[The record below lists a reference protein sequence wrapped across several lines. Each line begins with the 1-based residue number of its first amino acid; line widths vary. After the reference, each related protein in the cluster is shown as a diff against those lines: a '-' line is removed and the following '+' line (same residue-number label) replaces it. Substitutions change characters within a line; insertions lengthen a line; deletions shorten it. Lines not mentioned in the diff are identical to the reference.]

1 MANKPGKI
9 VFRAYVFWGKMIPF
23 RFQRITRRQG
33 GGDEAY
39 CTYVEEADDAANKV
53 SQRKRNGMKTV
64 AIIPAGGAGK
74 RLGTSIAKQYLLL
87 DRVPVLVRT
96 LKIFQQAKVI
106 DEIVLVV
113 PEDDLVSAKKQLVDK
128 YDLTKVTAIVAGGKE
143 RQDSVRNGL
152 SAIFDRCDVV
162 IIHDGVRPLLTEKM
176 INQVV
181 AAAKSYGA
189 SSMGVKVKDT
199 VKQTTDSD
207 LIAATLPRNNLWLT
221 QTPQAFAFD
230 ILQKAYAAAVSD
242 KFYGTDDASL
252 VERIGVKVK
261 MIAGSYENIKITTPD
276 DLIIAEAFIKNKAG
290 IQMNT
295 RSGFGY
301 DSHRFAAG
309 RKLILGGVEM
319 AFDYGLQ
326 GHSDADAL
334 IHAICDALLGAA
346 GCGDIGR
353 HFPDSDQ
360 AYKEISSIII
370 LERVKKIIE
379 AKGFLINNIDAT
391 VVMEKPK
398 LAPYA
403 AAMVTNIARTLEI
416 SEAAVN
422 VKAKTNEGMGF
433 TGRNEG
439 VAVFATACVTERK
452 TDGSKA

>member
-1 MANKPGKI
+1 
-9 VFRAYVFWGKMIPF
+9 
-23 RFQRITRRQG
+23 
-33 GGDEAY
+33 
-39 CTYVEEADDAANKV
+39 
-53 SQRKRNGMKTV
+53 MKTV
-64 AIIPAGGAGK
+64 AIIPAGGVGK
-74 RLGTSIAKQYLLL
+74 RLGSSIAKQYLLL
-87 DRVPVLVRT
+87 DGVPVLVRT

-113 PEDDLVSAKKQLVDK
+113 PEDDLISARKQLLDN
-128 YDLTKVTAIVAGGKE
+128 YDLTKVTAIVAGGNE
-143 RQDSVRNGL
+143 RQDSVRKGL
-152 SAIFDRCDVV
+152 SAIVDKCNVV
-162 IIHDGVRPLLTEKM
+162 IIHDGVRPLLTEEM
-176 INQVV
+176 LNQIV
-181 AAAKSYGA
+181 AAAKSDGA
-189 SSMGVKVKDT
+189 SSIGVKVKDT
-199 VKQTTDSD
+199 VKQTTDD
-207 LIAATLPRNNLWLT
+207 NLVAATLPRNNLWLT

-230 ILQKAYAAAVSD
+230 VLQRAYDAAASD

-290 IQMNT
+290 TSMNT

-309 RKLILGGVEM
+309 RKLILGGVEI

-334 IHAICDALLGAA
+334 IHAIGDALLGAS

-360 AYKEISSIII
+360 AYKDISSIII
-370 LERVKKIIE
+370 LERVKKIIG

-391 VVMEKPK
+391 VVMENPK

-403 AAMVTNIARTLEI
+403 ASMVANIARTLEI

-439 VAVFATACVTERK
+439 VAVFAIACVTERK
-452 TDGSKA
+452 TNVSKA

>member
-1 MANKPGKI
+1 
-9 VFRAYVFWGKMIPF
+9 
-23 RFQRITRRQG
+23 
-33 GGDEAY
+33 
-39 CTYVEEADDAANKV
+39 
-53 SQRKRNGMKTV
+53 MKTV
-64 AIIPAGGAGK
+64 AIIPAGGAGL
-74 RLGTSIAKQYLLL
+74 RLGSSIAKQYLLL
-87 DRVPVLVRT
+87 DGVPVLART
-96 LKIFQQAKVI
+96 IKIFQQAKI
-106 DEIVLVV
+106 INEIILVV
-113 PEDDLVSAKKQLVDK
+113 PEDDLISVKKQLLDK
-128 YDLTKVTAIVAGGKE
+128 YDLTKVRAIVAGGRQ
-143 RQDSVRNGL
+143 RQDSVQNGL
-152 SAIFDRCDVV
+152 SAIADRCDVV
-162 IIHDGVRPLLTEKM
+162 VLHDGVRPLLTEEM
-176 INQVV
+176 ISKVV
-181 AAAKSYGA
+181 AGAKSCGA
-189 SSMGVKVKDT
+189 ASIGVKVKDT
-199 VKQTTDSD
+199 VKQTVDSD
-207 LIAATLPRNNLWLT
+207 LVAATLPRNNLWLT
-221 QTPQAFAFD
+221 QTPQAFTFD
-230 ILQKAYAAAVSD
+230 VLQKAYAAAVCD

-290 IQMNT
+290 TKMNT

-309 RKLILGGVEM
+309 RKLILGGVEVD
-319 AFDYGLQ
+319 FDYGLQ
-326 GHSDADAL
+326 GYSDADAL
-334 IHAICDALLGAA
+334 IHAICDALLGAS

-360 AYKEISSIII
+360 AYKDISSIII

-379 AKGFLINNIDAT
+379 AKGFLVNNIDAT

-452 TDGSKA
+452 TNGSKA